1 MSIVFWKRSILT
13 VLIFSVLGVFAGC
26 QEEST
31 ENKNNNNNAEEIDEI
46 VGIEPGSGTMDIAEN
61 AVEGYDLDV
70 DLTASS
76 EGVMLSTLDQAIED
90 EEPIVVTLWQPHWA
104 FEKYDLKFLDDPEEH
119 LGASENIH
127 TMVREGLED
136 DKPDA
141 YKLLDNFHWDLED
154 MNQVMSE
161 AQDDDVETI
170 DAAKDWI
177 KENQDKVDEWTED
190 IEPVDGETVELAY
203 VDWET
208 ETASTSVVQLVLE
221 DLGYEVKLD
230 MVDMGVAFQALS
242 DGEVDGM
249 LIAWLPVGA
258 ASYYEEYKDEIV
270 DLGPNLEGAQQGF
283 VVPEYMDID
292 SIDELPTE

>member
-1 MSIVFWKRSILT
+1 YTTLFRSSCSFFYSHLRSYTFFFIYKNNRSKYVKMFTLTIYRGGHIMKRVIWKRFILT
-13 VLIFSVLGVFAGC
+13 AIILSALVVFTGC
-26 QEEST
+26 QNNSAEKENNES
-31 ENKNNNNNAEEIDEI
+31 NADEIDEI

-70 DLTASS
+70 DLTSSS
-76 EGVMLSTLDQAIED
+76 EGAMLSTLDQAIED

-119 LGASENIH
+119 LGESENIH
-127 TMVREGLED
+127 TMVREGLEV

-177 KENQDKVDEWTED
+177 KENQDKVDEWTKD
-190 IEPVDGETVELAY
+190 IDPVDGET
-203 VDWET
+203 
-208 ETASTSVVQLVLE
+208 
-221 DLGYEVKLD
+221 
-230 MVDMGVAFQALS
+230 
-242 DGEVDGM
+242 
-249 LIAWLPVGA
+249 
-258 ASYYEEYKDEIV
+258 
-270 DLGPNLEGAQQGF
+270 
-283 VVPEYMDID
+283 
-292 SIDELPTE
+292 